1 MSQKDYEKRQTAIH
15 MLRSGQSPAEI
26 AVVKGSRTRFVKG
39 QKDKPA
45 RRQNR
50 YEQRVSICEW
60 NRKKEEHQRILLPT
74 NCTL

>member
-1 MSQKDYEKRQTAIH
+1 MWGYLGGGTTQIPHIS
-15 MLRSGQSPAEI
+15 LF
-26 AVVKGSRTRFVKG
+26 SRTRFVKG

-50 YEQRVSICEW
+50 YKQRVSICEW
-60 NRKKEEHQRILLPT
+60 NRTKEEHQRILLPT